1 MLSHVITIAKGVI
14 KNRQMLLALEFALK
28 ENHPATFELYELK
41 LKELRKDDEKDF
53 KALDDLLLSVTK
65 KPTLVQEN

>member
-28 ENHPATFELYELK
+28 ETNPDTFAVYQQK
-41 LKELRKDDEKDF
+41 LQELRKDDEKDF
-53 KALDDLLLSVTK
+53 KALEEILLNVSK
-65 KPTLVQEN
+65 KPKIVQEN

>member
-14 KNRQMLLALEFALK
+14 KNRQMLLALEFAIK
-28 ENHPATFELYELK
+28 ETNPGTFELYEQK
-41 LKELRKDDEKDF
+41 LKELRIDDEKDF

-65 KPTLVQEN
+65 KPTLV